1 MDICNHKIYKFYIGN
16 NINFKEDLYM
26 KNIMKQAGSTI
37 YTYYIQPI
45 PKAVTKAIISH
56 VISTTIA
63 LVIAGGIKAI
73 AKMSQDK
80 AA

>member
-1 MDICNHKIYKFYIGN
+1 
-16 NINFKEDLYM
+16 M
-26 KNIMKQAGSTI
+26 KNIINQAGNTI
-37 YTYYIQPI
+37 YTYYIQPM
-45 PKAVTKAIISH
+45 PKAITKAIVSH

-63 LVIAGGIKAI
+63 LVIACGIKAI

>member
-1 MDICNHKIYKFYIGN
+1 
-16 NINFKEDLYM
+16 M
-26 KNIMKQAGSTI
+26 KDVMKKVGSTV

-45 PKAVTKAIISH
+45 PKVITKAIVSH

-63 LVIAGGIKAI
+63 LVIACGIKTI
-73 AKMSQDK
+73 AKMSQEK